1 MRITITC
8 PDCNTQMVFFHGDI
22 INNQKATITAQSECP
37 ICAAHFVVTVIIE
50 RERLTSVNFE
60 DEEEEDGR

>member
-1 MRITITC
+1 
-8 PDCNTQMVFFHGDI
+8 MVFFHGDI
-22 INNQKATITAQSECP
+22 INNQRATITAQSECP

-60 DEEEEDGR
+60 EDDEDEDGR